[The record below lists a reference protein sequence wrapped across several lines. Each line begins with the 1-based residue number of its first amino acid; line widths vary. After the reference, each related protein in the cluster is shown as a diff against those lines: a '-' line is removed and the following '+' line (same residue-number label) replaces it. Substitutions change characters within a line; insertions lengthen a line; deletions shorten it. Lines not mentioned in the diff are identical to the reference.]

1 MEKNDIR
8 RKIKA
13 LRTMMLDIEKA
24 QAAEEVFARL
34 ENTAAFMLAE
44 KILMYHSLPD
54 ELPTRRFLA
63 KWKERKHFYLPRVN
77 GVNLDILPYEESKL
91 ELGSFHIE
99 EPSGNDT
106 VDAADIEMVVV
117 PAVAYDARGNRL
129 GRGKGFYDRFLAST
143 PAVKVGVGYDF
154 QLLDEIPAEPHDV
167 PMDIVITQ
175 KSTIVLKTPEIRK
188 KKHRNS

>member
-77 GVNLDILPYEESKL
+77 GVNLDILPYDESKL

-99 EPSGNDT
+99 EPSGNDS

-175 KSTIVLKTPEIRK
+175 KSTIILKTPEIRK